1 MLLKYWPQY
10 DEDGLLLDILLTTGQ
25 ATEGDPS
32 KLSQIYLEFFMHIII
47 YNSIRFSL
55 LSSNKLLYCQI

>member
-32 KLSQIYLEFFMHIII
+32 KLSQIYLEFFMHVT
-47 YNSIRFSL
+47 SVFRFSSL
-55 LSSNKLLYCQI
+55 LSSIGLGG

>member
-1 MLLKYWPQY
+1 MIALMLLKYWPQY

-32 KLSQIYLEFFMHIII
+32 KLSQIYLESFMHIT
-47 YNSIRFSL
+47 SVFRFPL
-55 LSSNKLLYCQI
+55 LSSIGLGG